1 MDGRLAIR
9 EVMTPDPITIS
20 PRMRLNHAAALMKEN
35 DVSSLIVVSKGVPV
49 GIVTEKDFVEKA
61 VASNAKP
68 SQLTVRD
75 IMSSPL
81 VTVAP
86 SCDIV
91 QAARTMASL
100 RIRRL
105 AVLEQGRL
113 VGILT
118 EGDILKISPEL
129 IEITREFEK
138 INTREEKIS
147 EEVVTMGICEGCQAF
162 SEELREH
169 EGLHLCKSCFDDQD

>member
-1 MDGRLAIR
+1 MDGHLAVR
-9 EVMTPDPITIS
+9 EVMTPEPVTVS

-35 DVSSLIVVSKGVPV
+35 DVGSLIVVRKDLPV
-49 GIVTEKDFVEKA
+49 GIVTERDLVEKA
-61 VASNAKP
+61 VAANAKP
-68 SQLTVRD
+68 SQLSVKD
-75 IMSSPL
+75 VMSSPL
-81 VTVAP
+81 VTVGP
-86 SCDIV
+86 EVDIA

-105 AVLEQGRL
+105 AVLEEGRL

-129 IEITREFEK
+129 IEITREFER
-138 INTREEKIS
+138 INTRGDRIR

-162 SEELREH
+162 SEELRELD
-169 EGLHLCKSCFDDQD
+169 GLHLCKSCFEDQG

>member
-49 GIVTEKDFVEKA
+49 GIVTEKDFVEKS
-61 VASNAKP
+61 VAPNAKP

-86 SCDIV
+86 SCDVV

-118 EGDILKISPEL
+118 EGDLLKISPEL

-138 INTREEKIS
+138 INRPAERIGAP
-147 EEVVTMGICEGCQAF
+147 VMAMGICEGCQSF
-162 SEELREH
+162 SEELRERD
-169 EGLHLCKSCFDDQD
+169 GLHLCKFCIEEQD

>member
-1 MDGRLAIR
+1 MNGRLAVR
-9 EVMTPDPITIS
+9 EVMTPDPITVS
-20 PRMRLNHAAALMKEN
+20 PRMRLNHAAALMKEGE
-35 DVSSLIVVSKGVPV
+35 VSSLIVVSKGVPV
-49 GIVTEKDFVEKA
+49 GIATEKDFVEKA

-68 SQLTVRD
+68 SQLTVKD

-81 VTVAP
+81 VTVSP
-86 SCDIV
+86 SVDIV
-91 QAARTMASL
+91 QAARAMASL

-105 AVLEQGRL
+105 AVLENGRL

-129 IEITREFEK
+129 IEITREFES
-138 INTREEKIS
+138 INTRAEKIS
-147 EEVVTMGICEGCQAF
+147 DEIIIMGICEGCQAF

-169 EGLHLCKSCFDDQD
+169 EGLHLCKTCFDEQD